1 MKNINKIAIAAV
13 AVVGAWMASASA
25 QSTTEVT
32 VNLLSQLSREN
43 TGGNF
48 TFDISFGSLNGGLSS
63 LLTKDSS
70 ANGAA
75 GFATWYTSNSRS
87 LLSWNGVNGASIQDI
102 DSFYRYYGDDTLIE
116 TRAGGPLTSIYSASL
131 NNRALAF
138 VTSSTEG
145 VVQEVGLYDFGFDW
159 GNPTDTAAYPVGVYD
174 IFTLASNTVT
184 AVYGSTNDFSGDNGS
199 VLTSTVP
206 EPSSMS
212 LMLLGATA
220 LVALRRLRK
229 NV

>member
-43 TGGNF
+43 TGGDF

-70 ANGAA
+70 ANGAV
-75 GFATWYTSNSRS
+75 GFATWYSSNSRS
-87 LLSWNGVNGASIQDI
+87 LLSWNSVNGASIEDT
-102 DSFYRYYGDDTLIE
+102 DSFYRYYGDDTSVE

-138 VTSSTEG
+138 VTSSTG
-145 VVQEVGLYDFGFDW
+145 GIVQEVGLYDFGFDW
-159 GNPTDTAAYPVGVYD
+159 GNPTDTAAFPVGVYD

-184 AVYGSTNDFSGDNGS
+184 AIYGSTNGSLGDNGT

>member
-25 QSTTEVT
+25 QSKTEVT
-32 VNLLSQLSREN
+32 VNLLSQLSRQN
-43 TGGNF
+43 TGGDF

-87 LLSWNGVNGASIQDI
+87 LLSWNGVNGASIEDT
-102 DSFYRYYGDDTLIE
+102 DSFYRYYGDDTSVD
-116 TRAGGPLTSIYSASL
+116 TRAGGPRTSIYSASL

-138 VTSSTEG
+138 VTSSTGG

-159 GNPTDTAAYPVGVYD
+159 GNPADTAAFPVGVYD

-184 AVYGSTNDFSGDNGS
+184 AIYGSTNGSLGDNGT

-206 EPSSMS
+206 EPSSAS
-212 LMLLGATA
+212 LLLLGATA
-220 LVALRRLRK
+220 LVALRRFRK